1 MRFPRSLSLAFL
13 GATLPAVAQTH
24 FCIGGDLD
32 HLSAR
37 EVSQCQAKMSHVR
50 ETVRRRGAPDGWH
63 FVVVCD
69 ETGWGDVA
77 AFSGQTRAALR
88 SVDFSTDQEMHWTF
102 LRGSRFSGG
111 DGDSTGT
118 VVAAALRNV
127 PGGRIENGPVP
138 MPNPRRTV
146 QQPALQMADA
156 HEAQPSDDLVGQ

>member
-1 MRFPRSLSLAFL
+1 MRFPLSLSLALL

-32 HLSAR
+32 HLSAQQ
-37 EVSQCQAKMSHVR
+37 VSLCQSKMSHVR

-69 ETGWGDVA
+69 ETGWNDLA
-77 AFSGQTRAALR
+77 SFSGKAQGALR
-88 SVDFSTDQEMHWTF
+88 TVDYSTDQELHWTF
-102 LRGSRFSGG
+102 LRGSRLSGEEA
-111 DGDSTGT
+111 DSTGSM
-118 VVAAALRNV
+118 VAAALKGV

-146 QQPALQMADA
+146 PQPTLQMADV
-156 HEAQPSDDLVGQ
+156 HELAANEEVVGQ